1 MIKKAITFAAFASV
15 SLAGCSAA
23 PSVVENS
30 ITAAESAT
38 EQPIAEK
45 TSITVYSGRKESLV
59 QAVIDQFTTDT
70 GITVEVRYGKSA
82 EMAAQLLEEGDNS
95 PADVFF
101 SQDAGALGAVGK
113 AGMFIEM
120 PSEILGLVPSE
131 YSAADGK
138 WVGVSG
144 RARVIVYDPDKVSE
158 VPASVFDLA
167 RPEWQGRIGIAPTNA
182 SFQAF
187 VTAMR
192 ILHGENKTLEWLK
205 AMKANA
211 VMYPKNSAILQA
223 VEDKD
228 IDAGLINHYYWFA
241 KGKDIGVENMTSKL
255 GQFQSKDVGNLI
267 NSAGVGI
274 ISDSSAA
281 KSFVEYLLSKTGQQ
295 YFVGET
301 SEYPL
306 IPGVVAGVELTPM
319 DQIPAPEIDLSDLDS
334 LEETLD
340 IIRESGLI

>member
-1 MIKKAITFAAFASV
+1 MFRKTLALAAFASV

-23 PSVVENS
+23 PAAVENS
-30 ITAAESAT
+30 PTTTETAT
-38 EQPIAEK
+38 EQPLAEK
-45 TSITVYSGRKESLV
+45 SSITVYSGRKEKLV
-59 QAVIDQFTTDT
+59 QSVIDQFTTET
-70 GITVEVRYGKSA
+70 GITVEVRYAKSA

-101 SQDAGALGAVGK
+101 SQDAGALGAVAK
-113 AGMFIEM
+113 AGMLIEL
-120 PSEILGLVPSE
+120 PSEIMGLVPTE

-158 VPASVFDLA
+158 VPTSVFDLA
-167 RPEWQGRIGIAPTNA
+167 NAEWQGRIGIAPANA

-192 ILHGENKTLEWLK
+192 ILHGEEKTLEWLK
-205 AMKANA
+205 AMKTNA
-211 VMYPKNSAILQA
+211 VMYPKNSAILKA
-223 VEDKD
+223 VENKTV
-228 IDAGLINHYYWFA
+228 DAGLINHYYWFA
-241 KGKDIGVENMTSKL
+241 MSREIGVENMTSKL
-255 GQFQSKDVGNLI
+255 GYFKSKDVGNLI

-274 ISDSSAA
+274 LSDSNAA
-281 KSFVEYLLSKTGQQ
+281 RSFVEYLLSKTGQQ

-319 DQIPAPEIDLSDLDS
+319 DQIPAPEVDLSDLDS
-334 LEETLD
+334 LEVTLD
-340 IIRESGLI
+340 LIREAGLV

>member
-38 EQPIAEK
+38 EQPMAEK

-340 IIRESGLI
+340 MIRESGLI

>member
-340 IIRESGLI
+340 MIRESGLI

>member
-1 MIKKAITFAAFASV
+1 MIRKTLALAALASV
-15 SLAGCSAA
+15 SLAGCSTTPA
-23 PSVVENS
+23 VVES
-30 ITAAESAT
+30 SPAAAETAT
-38 EQPIAEK
+38 EQLAEK

-70 GITVEVRYGKSA
+70 GITVQVRYGKSA

-101 SQDAGALGAVGK
+101 SQDAGALGAVSK
-113 AGMFIEM
+113 AGMLVDM

-144 RARVIVYDPDKVSE
+144 RARVMVYNPDKVSE

-167 RPEWQGRIGIAPTNA
+167 GPEWQGRIGIAPTNA

-192 ILHGENKTLEWLK
+192 VLHGDDKTLEWLK
-205 AMKANA
+205 AMKVNA

-223 VEDKD
+223 VEDKAV
-228 IDAGLINHYYWFA
+228 DAGLINHYYWFA
-241 KGKDIGVENMTSKL
+241 MSKDIGVENMTSKL
-255 GQFQSKDVGNLI
+255 GQFKSKDVGNLI
-267 NSAGVGI
+267 NAAGVGI
-274 ISDSSAA
+274 ISDSNAA
-281 KSFVEYLLSKTGQQ
+281 RSFVEYLLSKTGQQ
-295 YFVGET
+295 YFVSET

-306 IPGVVAGVELTPM
+306 IPGVLAGVELTPM
-319 DQIPAPEIDLSDLDS
+319 DQIPAPEVDLSGLDDLDT
-334 LEETLD
+334 TLAM
-340 IIRESGLI
+340 IREAGLI

>member
-1 MIKKAITFAAFASV
+1 
-15 SLAGCSAA
+15 
-23 PSVVENS
+23 
-30 ITAAESAT
+30 
-38 EQPIAEK
+38 
-45 TSITVYSGRKESLV
+45 
-59 QAVIDQFTTDT
+59 
-70 GITVEVRYGKSA
+70 
-82 EMAAQLLEEGDNS
+82 
-95 PADVFF
+95 
-101 SQDAGALGAVGK
+101 
-113 AGMFIEM
+113 
-120 PSEILGLVPSE
+120 
-131 YSAADGK
+131 
-138 WVGVSG
+138 
-144 RARVIVYDPDKVSE
+144 
-158 VPASVFDLA
+158 
-167 RPEWQGRIGIAPTNA
+167 
-182 SFQAF
+182 
-187 VTAMR
+187 MR

-340 IIRESGLI
+340 MIRESGLI

>member
-144 RARVIVYDPDKVSE
+144 RARVIVYDHDKVSE

-340 IIRESGLI
+340 MIRESGLI